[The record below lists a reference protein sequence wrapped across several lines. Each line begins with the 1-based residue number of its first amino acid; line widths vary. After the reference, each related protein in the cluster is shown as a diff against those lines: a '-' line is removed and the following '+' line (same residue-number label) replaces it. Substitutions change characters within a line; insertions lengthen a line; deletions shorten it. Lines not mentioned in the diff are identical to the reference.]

1 MALNPVHPL
10 QSAHLETPLGGRYKL
25 INHLGEGGFGQTF
38 LAEDLHL
45 PGHPRCVVKQLKPQ
59 VTDAESLQTARRLFD
74 MEANVLYK
82 LGNHEQIPRLLAHF
96 EDGQDFYLAQEFI
109 AGEMLSRELVE
120 GQPWSEANVVTL
132 LQDIVQVLTFVH
144 QHHVIHRD
152 IKPSNL
158 IRRQEDGK
166 IVLIDFGAV
175 KQVSTQWVNAQMGMT
190 RTIAIGTQGYMPTEQ
205 LAGNPH
211 FSSDIYAVGMIG
223 IQSLTGIYPSRLG
236 IDLQSGEIDWHNY
249 ATHVGSELVE
259 ILDRMVRYDFRTRYP
274 TALEAL
280 AALQSLPTV
289 ATTNFPLPQPV
300 PELYAAHGVTVT
312 LPARCSQPKSSAS
325 VSNAPDGVTVTLPH
339 RCSQPDSSV
348 SVSKALD
355 DVTITLPHRASSSLS
370 PVTPATIPVA
380 TEIGKTAVMTPASRE
395 RNPSRLWLPVF
406 GGALAT
412 IAAVSLGTAFLKAQQ
427 PIPLANESQNSAAS
441 SDQSSSPK
449 DRSSTLKSSTSNP
462 TPVSPPSGLFPPS
475 EQPTSTPTRVDDSPV
490 REVSQPQLLP
500 APIAAPARIE
510 HQPARAVSQPQSL
523 PAPITPATRVN
534 KPVVQAVSQ
543 PSSLPAPIAPPDYSD
558 EQPIRVVSQSQ
569 PHRLPIAP
577 PDRIVDQPIRGVSQP
592 QSNPQ
597 VTGNEPILKKEAASK
612 QERSTRAIEQS
623 AKEAARE
630 QQRSTRAV
638 EQSAK
643 EATKER
649 EREPKET
656 AKEQEREPQRAIGK
670 SEKRKH

>member
-1 MALNPVHPL
+1 MASNSVHPF
-10 QSAHLETPLGGRYKL
+10 QSAHLETPLGGRYKI

-96 EDGQDFYLAQEFI
+96 EDGQEFYLAQEFI
-109 AGEMLSRELVE
+109 AGETLSRELVE
-120 GQPWSEANVVTL
+120 GQAWSEANVVAL

-144 QHHVIHRD
+144 QHQVIHRD

-175 KQVSTQWVNAQMGMT
+175 KQVSTQLINAQTGMT

-223 IQSLTGIYPSRLG
+223 IQALTGIYPSRLG
-236 IDLQSGEIDWHNY
+236 IDLQSGEIDWHND
-249 ATHVGSELVE
+249 ATHVSSELLE

-289 ATTNFPLPQPV
+289 ATTNYPLPQPV
-300 PELYAAHGVTVT
+300 PELSDAYGATVT
-312 LPARCSQPKSSAS
+312 RPARSSQPSSS
-325 VSNAPDGVTVTLPH
+325 VSVSHAPDSVTVTLPH
-339 RCSQPDSSV
+339 RCSQPISSV
-348 SVSKALD
+348 SVSKGLE
-355 DVTITLPHRASSSLS
+355 DVTVTLPHQASSSLS
-370 PVTPATIPVA
+370 PVTPATSPVV
-380 TEIGKTAVMTPASRE
+380 TEIGKTAAVTPVLRE
-395 RNPSRLWLPVF
+395 RSPSRLWLPVF
-406 GGALAT
+406 GGTLAT
-412 IAAVSLGTAFLKAQQ
+412 IAAVSLGSALLKAQQ

-441 SDQSSSPK
+441 SDQTSSPK
-449 DRSSTLKSSTSNP
+449 ATSSALKSSTSDH
-462 TPVSPPSGLFPPS
+462 TPLSPASALFPPS
-475 EQPTSTPTRVDDSPV
+475 EQPTSTPARVDDQPV
-490 REVSQPQLLP
+490 RAVKQPQPHPTPIAPPARVDDQPERVVSQPKLD
-500 APIAAPARIE
+500 R
-510 HQPARAVSQPQSL
+510 
-523 PAPITPATRVN
+523 APITSPARVDN
-534 KPVVQAVSQ
+534 LPVRAVKQ
-543 PSSLPAPIAPPDYSD
+543 PQSLPAPIAPPDYSS

-597 VTGNEPILKKEAASK
+597 VTGNKPTLK
-612 QERSTRAIEQS
+612 
-623 AKEAARE
+623 KEAARE
-630 QQRSTRAV
+630 QERSTRAV
-638 EQSAK
+638 EQQAK
-643 EATKER
+643 KAAKER

-656 AKEQEREPQRAIGK
+656 AKEQEREPKEIAEEQERKPQKAIGK
-670 SEKRKH
+670 REKRKD